1 MKHISNP
8 IPHGCTP
15 AFITTRAYLALKR
28 KRHGLLRMVSDCENK
43 KIDLIVTKS
52 ISRFAR
58 NTADCLELVRKL
70 LNIGVFV
77 YFENENINTGS
88 MESELMLSILSGLA
102 EGESVSISKNNKWA
116 LKRRFQNGLFKY
128 HMRHTATMF

>member
-1 MKHISNP
+1 
-8 IPHGCTP
+8 
-15 AFITTRAYLALKR
+15 
-28 KRHGLLRMVSDCENK
+28 MVSDCENK

-102 EGESVSISKNNKWA
+102 EGESVSISKTTS
-116 LKRRFQNGLFKY
+116 GP
-128 HMRHTATMF
+128 